1 MACRSVRSVCRS
13 HICAQHAKIL
23 CFTGP
28 TSQNCPFPGGFV
40 DGGTTPLGPESTRR
54 QMAPR
59 SVYLLLQGSR
69 LWPTDRRKNRQT
81 TERQDSWS
89 NRVRLRIMHAMR
101 PKIVTSLLH
110 QLLVWRQCK
119 QIWRMMPCF
128 ELNARSVSMVHF
140 GTVSYHQTDS
150 SWIHVIAHYD
160 DYVTYTVCDNR
171 LRLRYVG

>member
-1 MACRSVRSVCRS
+1 VSICSVSLQVSHLCPAC
-13 HICAQHAKIL
+13 
-23 CFTGP
+23 
-28 TSQNCPFPGGFV
+28 QNPMLHRPDISKLPFPGRV
-40 DGGTTPLGPESTRR
+40 CRRWDPTVGTWVYARR